1 MLIADCRSPIF
12 AALIFVTVAV
22 AQESP
27 TASPSPSPSPTPE
40 ETPAPSPTR
49 SVRISFVP
57 PPAEGT
63 ISLGIFDADKKLV
76 RVLQREAKID
86 NFTIGEN
93 SLSTSWDGK
102 NDAGKDLPP
111 GKYHAR
117 GYMVERRLNVTDLG
131 EPAEPPPSNASDHI
145 AVKLEVNPL
154 ASDTRPVVE
163 LAVSFDANGT
173 FLKTMDGLPL
183 RTISRSPNVVHAS
196 ITKQGDTVANVWED
210 SGTRMERFQLVNI
223 HAMMA
228 FDCGDFELK

>member
-27 TASPSPSPSPTPE
+27 TASPWPSPSPTPE

-57 PPAEGT
+57 PPVEGT
-63 ISLGIFDADKKLV
+63 ISLGIFDTDKNLV

-111 GKYHAR
+111 GNYHAR

-131 EPAEPPPSNASDHI
+131 ESAEPPPSNASDHI
-145 AVKLEVNPL
+145 MVKLEVNPL
-154 ASDTRPVVE
+154 ASDTRSVVE

-173 FLKTMDGLPL
+173 FLKMMDGLPL

>member
-210 SGTRMERFQLVNI
+210 SGTRMERLQLVNI

>member
-27 TASPSPSPSPTPE
+27 TVSPSPTPE

-57 PPAEGT
+57 PPVEGT
-63 ISLGIFDADKKLV
+63 ITLGIFDADKKLV

-93 SLSTSWDGK
+93 SLNTSWDGK
-102 NDAGKDLPP
+102 NDAGNDLSP

-154 ASDTRPVVE
+154 ASDTRSVVE
-163 LAVSFDANGT
+163 LAVGFNANGI

-183 RTISRSPNVVHAS
+183 RTMSRSSNVVHAS

>member
-57 PPAEGT
+57 PPVEGT
-63 ISLGIFDADKKLV
+63 ISLGIFDGEKKLV
-76 RVLQREAKID
+76 RVLHREAKID

-131 EPAEPPPSNASDHI
+131 ESAEPPPSNASDHI

-154 ASDTRPVVE
+154 ASDTRSVVE

-173 FLKTMDGLPL
+173 FLKTMDGPPL

>member
-12 AALIFVTVAV
+12 TALIFVTVAV

-27 TASPSPSPSPTPE
+27 TASPTPSPSPTPE

-49 SVRISFVP
+49 NVRISFVP
-57 PPAEGT
+57 PPVEGT
-63 ISLGIFDADKKLV
+63 ISLGIFDADKNLV
-76 RVLQREAKID
+76 RVLHREAKID

-93 SLSTSWDGK
+93 SLNTSWDGK

-117 GYMVERRLNVTDLG
+117 GYMVERRLNVTDLS

-145 AVKLEVNPL
+145 AVTLEVNPL
-154 ASDTRPVVE
+154 ASDTRSVVE
-163 LAVSFDANGT
+163 LAVSFDTNGT

>member
-27 TASPSPSPSPTPE
+27 TVSPSPTPE

-57 PPAEGT
+57 PPVEGT
-63 ISLGIFDADKKLV
+63 ITLGIFDADKKLV

-93 SLSTSWDGK
+93 SLNTSWDGK
-102 NDAGKDLPP
+102 NDAGNDLSP

-154 ASDTRPVVE
+154 ASDTRSVVE
-163 LAVSFDANGT
+163 LAVGFDANGT

-183 RTISRSPNVVHAS
+183 RTMSRSSNVVHAS

-210 SGTRMERFQLVNI
+210 SGTRMERFQLLNI
-223 HAMMA
+223 HSMMA

>member
-49 SVRISFVP
+49 SVRMSFVP

-93 SLSTSWDGK
+93 SLSISWDGK

-154 ASDTRPVVE
+154 ASDTRSVVE

-183 RTISRSPNVVHAS
+183 RTISRGPNVVHAS

-210 SGTRMERFQLVNI
+210 SGTRMERFQLGNI

>member
-12 AALIFVTVAV
+12 ALIFATVAV

-27 TASPSPSPSPTPE
+27 TASPSPTPE

-49 SVRISFVP
+49 TVRISFVP
-57 PPAEGT
+57 PPVEGT
-63 ISLGIFDADKKLV
+63 ISLGIFDADKKFV

-93 SLSTSWDGK
+93 SLNTSWDGK

-131 EPAEPPPSNASDHI
+131 EPAEPPQSNASDHI
-145 AVKLEVNPL
+145 AVTLEVNPL
-154 ASDTRPVVE
+154 ASNTRSVVE
-163 LAVSFDANGT
+163 LAVSFDTNGT
-173 FLKTMDGLPL
+173 VLKTMDGLPL

-210 SGTRMERFQLVNI
+210 TGTRMERFQLVNI

>member
-22 AQESP
+22 AQEP
-27 TASPSPSPSPTPE
+27 TAFPTPSPSPTPE

-154 ASDTRPVVE
+154 VRDTRSVVE
-163 LAVSFDANGT
+163 LAIGFDASGT
-173 FLKTMDGLPL
+173 CLKTMDGLPL
-183 RTISRSPNVVHAS
+183 RAISQTPNVVHAS

-210 SGTRMERFQLVNI
+210 SGTRIERFQLVNI

-228 FDCGDFELK
+228 FDCGDFGLK

>member
-12 AALIFVTVAV
+12 AALIFATVAV

-27 TASPSPSPSPTPE
+27 TASPSPTPE

-57 PPAEGT
+57 PPVEGT
-63 ISLGIFDADKKLV
+63 ITLGIFDADKKLV

-93 SLSTSWDGK
+93 SLNTSWDGK
-102 NDAGKDLPP
+102 NDAGNDLSP

-145 AVKLEVNPL
+145 AVTLEVNPL
-154 ASDTRPVVE
+154 ASDTRSVVE
-163 LAVSFDANGT
+163 LAVGFNANGI

-183 RTISRSPNVVHAS
+183 RTMSRSSNVVHAS